1 MDRSH
6 TCRRRGAILIMVTL
20 SLFVMFGMLGLVV
33 DLGWAYFTKK
43 SAQTA
48 ADAAALV
55 AVKTVKNNASS
66 FSDYNCGDNAR
77 CSAAP
82 LLCADVS
89 DGNLKAACD
98 FAALNGFT
106 DSREG
111 RQTVT
116 VQASDRT
123 TSPTISDGCG
133 QGGATVHHPPT
144 TGCVDTYYWVTVRVS
159 ETIPQLFS
167 AILGNRE
174 ATASA
179 RATAAVAQS
188 EVYGALILI
197 NRENERWIEQTGI
210 NLYVGGTPNVKVPGG
225 ILLASAAH
233 GPDVPHDP
241 WAGFISGSGIV
252 DTLTG
257 TTYFRAG
264 GNYAISG
271 GGQWLGAKSSSSAA
285 FDDPMSGKGQPPLT
299 ESTLTAIPVP
309 GGNLTATVC
318 GGHECP
324 SGNYYATGPAPNCNK
339 NCATVATGEP
349 ITIGSD
355 VTFRD
360 GGFGDFHF
368 FGGLKI
374 GQATVT
380 FGPGRYGLFGVKDPV
395 RTPLWDNENRAQL
408 LSTSSSDRGR
418 LFILSDTNYD
428 GLGKQLATIRETKVW
443 GGAGDSL
450 YFSKAAIKAGNND
463 SSKWSSMD

>member
-1 MDRSH
+1 M
-6 TCRRRGAILIMVTL
+6 
-20 SLFVMFGMLGLVV
+20 
-33 DLGWAYFTKK
+33 
-43 SAQTA
+43 
-48 ADAAALV
+48 
-55 AVKTVKNNASS
+55 
-66 FSDYNCGDNAR
+66 
-77 CSAAP
+77 
-82 LLCADVS
+82 
-89 DGNLKAACD
+89 
-98 FAALNGFT
+98 
-106 DSREG
+106 
-111 RQTVT
+111 
-116 VQASDRT
+116 
-123 TSPTISDGCG
+123 
-133 QGGATVHHPPT
+133 
-144 TGCVDTYYWVTVRVS
+144 DTYYWVTVRVS

-197 NRENERWIEQTGI
+197 NRENERWIEETGI

-225 ILLASAAH
+225 ILLASGAH
-233 GPDVPHDP
+233 GPDVPDDP
-241 WAGFISGSGIV
+241 WAGFISGSGVV

-257 TTYFRAG
+257 TTLFRAG

-271 GGQWLGAKSSSSAA
+271 GGQWMGAKSSSSAA

-299 ESTLTAIPVP
+299 ESALTAIPVP

-318 GGHECP
+318 GGVECP
-324 SGNYYATGPAPNCNK
+324 SGNYYATGPDPNCSSS
-339 NCATVATGEP
+339 CATVATGEP

-360 GGFGDFHF
+360 GGFGDFYF
-368 FGGLKI
+368 YGGLKI

-418 LFILSDTNYD
+418 LFILSDTNYQ
-428 GLGKQLATIRETKVW
+428 GLINNFPAFRETKVW

-450 YFSKAAIKAGNND
+450 SFSKAAIKAGNND
-463 SSKWSSMD
+463 SSKVELYGLDHESNRGTELEQFSPALVWQDQQNSYVGYTDEGVVASCGPGGLNSPCPGGASYPSTSPQLEIWATPYAKLIGLIYQPRGAWTLLQAAGDYTGPLRIISGAMKLQGSGRLTLTSDSPPVITYTTALVE